1 MSETR
6 TACQELAY
14 IERRL
19 FKGASLDKA
28 SRLKGEERRIY
39 KHLDVDV
46 REYMDQSSLIRQFG
60 NKIWYF
66 HFNIV
71 YLHSKMNQ

>member
-1 MSETR
+1 MTNKIQPSVE
-6 TACQELAY
+6 Q
-14 IERRL
+14 L
-19 FKGASLDKA
+19 FDIA
-28 SRLKGEERRIY
+28 

>member
-1 MSETR
+1 MDNSRNNHIKALRR
-6 TACQELAY
+6 TARLSRFYSEAEKELFDIA
-14 IERRL
+14 
-19 FKGASLDKA
+19 
-28 SRLKGEERRIY
+28 